1 MISYNKA
8 LKLMEQNIKVSKK
21 SEKVN
26 IFLILTKES
35 LQTIF
40 HLKKKIQNV
49 IFQQWMG

>member
-26 IFLILTKES
+26 IFNSYKRV
-35 LQTIF
+35 LQIIF